1 MNFTFEKGN
10 PTLTREIKLAG
21 CGLRESDLTGVTVW
35 QREDFK
41 FGMHTGYHG
50 RDGNHYIYVYV
61 GDAPAGDT
69 PRVFVD
75 GKKAG
80 QYEGGSAG
88 GMKTKHITDA
98 KNVVSNNKALFLKIV
113 KNLTS

>member
-1 MNFTFEKGN
+1 M
-10 PTLTREIKLAG
+10 
-21 CGLRESDLTGVTVW
+21 W

-61 GDAPAGDT
+61 GDPPSGDT

-80 QYEGGSAG
+80 QYEGSGG
-88 GMKTKHITDA
+88 GMKAKHVNDA
-98 KNVVSNNKALFLKIV
+98 KAVVSNNKAVFLKIV